1 LSHTDVLALLHRSP
15 DTFWTPQA
23 IAHRLGLH
31 EDAVK
36 RTLEA
41 LLGAGLIVEASGT
54 IAYRFAPRERG
65 ALLAFAD
72 AFKLKK
78 E

>member
-23 IAHRLGLH
+23 IAQRLGLG
-31 EDAVK
+31 EDGVK
-36 RTLEA
+36 RSLEG
-41 LLGAGLIVEASGT
+41 LLAAGLIVEASGT
-54 IAYRFAPRERG
+54 VAYRFAPRERG
-65 ALLAFAD
+65 DLLAFAD